1 MTTTQLISLGLVQ
14 GLTEFLPVSS
24 SGHLI
29 LFGKFGAFAD
39 QGIGV
44 DIALHIGS
52 LLAVLIYFHKT
63 ISAIFHGLWKKYFL
77 PDFKNFGNRLA
88 YLLLVASI
96 PVLIFGFFLQN
107 YGLAELRS
115 PKLIGWTILL
125 YGLLLWVADKYG
137 KNAKSLKQI
146 GFLEAVL
153 IGFAQCLAL
162 VPGTSR
168 SGITITMA
176 RFLGVA
182 RAEAAKFSMLLSV
195 PTIFA
200 AGVLE
205 GWRLVKQGNTN
216 EILWAVDAAV
226 FSFIFSFLVIFLML
240 KWLKHWSY
248 LPFVIY
254 RVVLGVCL
262 LLYAYSIF

>member
-1 MTTTQLISLGLVQ
+1 MTTVQLISLGLVQ

-29 LFGKFGAFAD
+29 LFGKFSAFAD
-39 QGIGV
+39 QGIGM

-52 LLAVLIYFHKT
+52 LLAVLIYFYKT
-63 ISAIFHGLWKKYFL
+63 IGAMFQGLWKKYFL
-77 PDFKNFGNRLA
+77 PDFKNFGNRLV

-96 PVLIFGFFLQN
+96 PALIFGFFLRN
-107 YGLAELRS
+107 YGIEGLRN

-137 KNAKSLKQI
+137 KNARSIEQI
-146 GFLEAVL
+146 SFIDALL

-195 PTIFA
+195 PIIFA

-205 GWRLVKQGNTN
+205 GWHFIKQGNSE
-216 EILWAVDAAV
+216 EILWAMDAA
-226 FSFIFSFLVIFLML
+226 FYSFIFSLSVIFLML
-240 KWLKHWSY
+240 KWLQKWSY

-254 RVVLGVCL
+254 RVVLGVAL
-262 LLYAYSIF
+262 LLYANGIF